1 MKRWHKM
8 DNESI
13 RNLVM
18 LELVAPED
26 PSKRLISEDESK
38 ALYLRYNE
46 GSRDWG
52 YVFEPI
58 KDKGFRD
65 KMIQLY
71 KTLDND
77 NEG

>member
-1 MKRWHKM
+1 M

-26 PSKRLISEDESK
+26 HSKRLISDDESR

-58 KDKGFRD
+58 KDETTKQKF
-65 KMIQLY
+65 KELFEY
-71 KTLDND
+71 LETSS
-77 NEG
+77 NED